1 MGRGCSYPVGTVFS
15 IVRFGVDLILDDPLF
30 VFTIV
35 TQLYKYNCQM
45 PKNKDIL
52 LLLNYVK
59 EQTSIMFI
67 KSNCH

>member
-1 MGRGCSYPVGTVFS
+1 MGTVLS

-35 TQLYKYNCQM
+35 TQLYKYNSQM
-45 PKNKDIL
+45 PKNTDIL

-59 EQTSIMFI
+59 ELSSTMFI
-67 KSNCH
+67 KSNCY